1 MKEIIEEI
9 FWPIQSSLLRMNQT
23 ANKYGTTRANMSRV
37 MNKGVMMHCKE
48 VITNSLT
55 VLGPICKPSTDNVKP
70 KGSIETYLF
79 IG

>member
-1 MKEIIEEI
+1 MRGIIATTC
-9 FWPIQSSLLRMNQT
+9 WPIQSSLLRTNQT

-37 MNKGVMMHCKE
+37 INKGVMMNCKV
-48 VITNSLT
+48 VIRNSLT

-70 KGSIETYLF
+70 KGSVEAYLS